1 MECGRR
7 HKARKSQKLCFLDC
21 DATFDDYTN
30 SCDGNI
36 GRCSYEDYDVDYN
49 VDDTTMKTTTKKT
62 TTKKTTTKETTTQ
75 KTTTKKTT
83 TKETTKETTTGQ
95 ADDQCDN
102 VCEDCPAMQ
111 WKGGRYSKLMY
122 EAENAFVLKM
132 NVPNTAVSHN
142 IREVD
147 EYAGFVIFSRRWCGV
162 ELLDKLMDGEVLLS
176 VTDYSAMY
184 EVVDMYER
192 KNKDD
197 KNRDSVTIQYRQ
209 ERKNADNDLPNSM
222 KKDQFVMLLVSA
234 DPIAIKNKDKC
245 FKIMTGVLPEN
256 YNTKDPWAKC
266 AGDQKDVGY

>member
-21 DATFDDYTN
+21 DATFDDY
-30 SCDGNI
+30 
-36 GRCSYEDYDVDYN
+36 DVDYN
-49 VDDTTMKTTTKKT
+49 VDDTTVKTTTKK
-62 TTKKTTTKETTTQ
+62 TTKETTTQ

-142 IREVD
+142 IREVE

-162 ELLDKLMDGEVLLS
+162 ELLDKLMEGEVLIS

-209 ERKNADNDLPNSM
+209 ERKNENDLPNST